1 MLLLKRN
8 QQNNMVVTVSEHK
21 TLPNPYYLFSF
32 THILSKETVRFFPL
46 DISTSRSR
54 YDEFTFIEGEAPLG
68 YTGSTPYEVFPHEG
82 QYYYSIYEMYS
93 SGTTDPQYAYSK
105 LEEGRAVV
113 EDESVPADYTQFI
126 SSNEN
131 NANFIYYGEGYNNK
145 TFDID
150 ILYDGL
156 VPLFQQ
162 SDWNFRY
169 PVYPLISIYNNYTN
183 ESYTEEVTLT
193 GPDNSCG
200 YPTAFTKN
208 FTVSVMT
215 GNTGYV
221 DMYLDEVEYT
231 KVGYDFVDY
240 GGGDP
245 IAKVRWS
252 GFTYAG
258 GADYNYTES
267 VFDKNDVLI
276 GVFNRTIDINGVRTN
291 FLLAYLSGTTGC
303 ILPSP
308 TPTPTQTLTPTPSI
322 TPTNTVTPTITPTVT
337 QTVTPTLTQTPTIT
351 PSPSVALYDLLAESG
366 DTLLTET
373 GDSLRREQDI

>member
-105 LEEGRAVV
+105 VEEGRAVV

-131 NANFIYYGEGYNNK
+131 NANFIYYGEGYDNK
-145 TFDID
+145 TFDIN
-150 ILYDGL
+150 IFYSN
-156 VPLFQQ
+156 PSPPEQQ
-162 SDWNFRY
+162 TDWNFRY
-169 PVYPLISIYNNYTN
+169 PVYPLLTINNNYTN
-183 ESYTEEVTLT
+183 DTYTEQLTLT
-193 GPDNSCG
+193 GSNECG
-200 YPTAFTKN
+200 YPTYVELDFR
-208 FTVSVMT
+208 VSVMT
-215 GNTGYV
+215 GSTGYIDIGFEQV
-221 DMYLDEVEYT
+221 ELDR
-231 KVGYDFVDY
+231 VGYDYVDY
-240 GGGDP
+240 GGGTP

-252 GFTYAG
+252 GFTYISG
-258 GADYNYTES
+258 SDYAYTELF
-267 VFDKNDVLI
+267 FDKNDVAI
-276 GVFNRTIDINGVRTN
+276 GGFNRTLNINEVETPFN
-291 FLLAYLSGTTGC
+291 LSLLSGATGC

-351 PSPSVALYDLLAESG
+351 PSPSVALYDLLAENG

>member
-21 TLPNPYYLFSF
+21 TLSNPYYLFSF

-105 LEEGRAVV
+105 VEEGRAVV
-113 EDESVPADYTQFI
+113 EDESVPADYTQYI

-150 ILYDGL
+150 IRYDGL
-156 VPLFQQ
+156 VPVEQQ
-162 SDWNFRY
+162 VDYNFRY
-169 PVYPLISIYNNYTN
+169 PVYPLMSVYNNYTN
-183 ESYTEEVTLT
+183 ESYTEEITLE
-193 GPDNSCG
+193 GSNYCG

-221 DMYLDEVEYT
+221 DMYFDEVEYT
-231 KVGYDFVDY
+231 KVGYDFVEY
-240 GGGDP
+240 PGGIP

-252 GFTYAG
+252 GFTYDS
-258 GADYNYTES
+258 GANYDYVELY
-267 VFDKNDVLI
+267 FDKDDILR
-276 GVFNRTIDINGVRTN
+276 GLFNRTLNINEVRTN
-291 FLLAYLSGTTGC
+291 LFLTHLSGTTGC

-308 TPTPTQTLTPTPSI
+308 TPTQTPTITPTPSI
-322 TPTNTVTPTITPTVT
+322 TPTNTVTPTVTPTVT
-337 QTVTPTLTQTPTIT
+337 QTVTQTLTQTPTIT
-351 PSPSVALYDLLAESG
+351 PSPSAVLYDLLAESG